1 LVITHNLRSAIS
13 VVIVAGACGIA
24 AGTPLAILGA
34 VGRAAKQGAIIKG
47 GLYLELLAAVDTVML
62 DKTGTLTYGTPE
74 VVEINPFNGVL
85 KHNLLRTA
93 AIAELPSEH
102 PVGRAIVRRALQQ
115 NLVLTEPNGFS
126 YEPGRGVRAQIDG
139 ADVVVGSATMMSARG
154 LALPPVVTA
163 HKESEVFIAH
173 GNSVIG
179 SILVSDQIRPE
190 AEQAVR
196 DLESM
201 GIDTVLLTGD
211 SSSTA
216 KSVGHLLGVKTVHA
230 ELLPQQKLLQVREA
244 VQNKRTVAMVG
255 DGINDAPALAEAS
268 IGVAMG
274 SGTDVARESADVV
287 LIGNDLSR
295 FVQSLR
301 IARKCRSI
309 IMQNFYGTLAVDAVG
324 IVLAAV
330 GLLNP
335 LLAAFIHVS
344 SELAFILN
352 STRMLPRRTKAAGVQ
367 TIGSFNAA

>member
-1 LVITHNLRSAIS
+1 
-13 VVIVAGACGIA
+13 
-24 AGTPLAILGA
+24 
-34 VGRAAKQGAIIKG
+34 
-47 GLYLELLAAVDTVML
+47 
-62 DKTGTLTYGTPE
+62 
-74 VVEINPFNGVL
+74 
-85 KHNLLRTA
+85 
-93 AIAELPSEH
+93 
-102 PVGRAIVRRALQQ
+102 
-115 NLVLTEPNGFS
+115 
-126 YEPGRGVRAQIDG
+126 
-139 ADVVVGSATMMSARG
+139 
-154 LALPPVVTA
+154 
-163 HKESEVFIAH
+163 
-173 GNSVIG
+173 
-179 SILVSDQIRPE
+179 
-190 AEQAVR
+190 
-196 DLESM
+196 M

-216 KSVGHLLGVKTVHA
+216 KSVAHLLGVKTVHA